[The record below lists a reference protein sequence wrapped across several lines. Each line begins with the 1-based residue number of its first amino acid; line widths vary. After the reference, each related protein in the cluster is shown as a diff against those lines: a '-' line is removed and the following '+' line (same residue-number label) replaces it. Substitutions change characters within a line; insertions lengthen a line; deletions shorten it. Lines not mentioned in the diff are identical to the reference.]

1 MEMME
6 REKCLLGA
14 GAVFGMM
21 PGGVVSSRSADTG
34 VATEFGNYRTLGQC
48 HWNVTVS

>member
-1 MEMME
+1 MYRKFLPAAAASLFCWIEAPALAIE
-6 REKCLLGA
+6 HH
-14 GAVFGMM
+14 
-21 PGGVVSSRSADTG
+21 G